1 MGQSSSS
8 ETPSLVVCELC
19 ARRHAPGAGGR
30 MIGFDD
36 LPFRGFDL
44 DPDVHFEAYGLPR
57 PQSELFDPSLR
68 DRMVDMST
76 EELARYADTIA
87 VHNSNFESFGKDELA
102 GSIERF
108 DRSFFDMY
116 AMNTVA
122 VGNLAHL
129 SMRSV
134 SADVRTKAAGLLERL
149 KKNTHNRTTITHQ

>member
-1 MGQSSSS
+1 MDQSS
-8 ETPSLVVCELC
+8 ETPSLVICELC

-87 VHNSNFESFGKDELA
+87 VHNSNFELFGKYELT
-102 GSIERF
+102 ERF
-108 DRSFFDMY
+108 DRSLPDMH
-116 AMNTVA
+116 ALNTVGI
-122 VGNLAHL
+122 GNLAHMSL
-129 SMRSV
+129 RSV
-134 SADVRTKAAGLLERL
+134 SADVREKAAKLLERL
-149 KKNTHNRTTITHQ
+149 KKDTRNRTTRIYQ

>member
-1 MGQSSSS
+1 MDQSS
-8 ETPSLVVCELC
+8 ETPSLVICELC
-19 ARRHAPGAGGR
+19 ARRHAPGARGR

-87 VHNSNFESFGKDELA
+87 VHNSNFELFGKYELT
-102 GSIERF
+102 ERF
-108 DRSFFDMY
+108 DRSLPDMH
-116 AMNTVA
+116 ALNTVGI
-122 VGNLAHL
+122 GNLAHMSL
-129 SMRSV
+129 RSV
-134 SADVRTKAAGLLERL
+134 SADVREKAAKLLERL
-149 KKNTHNRTTITHQ
+149 KKDTRNRTTRIYQ